1 MPGKHTRAAIKE
13 LLDAGWQVTYTSAR
27 AHAYARASCPGGP
40 GCCTP
45 PFSING
51 TPDVDEHEAEMIRR
65 KARQHH
71 GKVAARQ
78 EEEGA

>member
-13 LLDAGWQVTYTSAR
+13 LLDAGWQVSYTSAR

-51 TPDVDEHEAEMIRR
+51 TPDVDEHEAEKIRR
-65 KARQHH
+65 KVRQHH
-71 GKVAARQ
+71 AKATARQ

>member
-1 MPGKHTRAAIKE
+1 MPGKHTRAAIRE

-27 AHAYARASCPGGP
+27 AHACARASCPGGP

-51 TPDVDEHEAEMIRR
+51 TPDVDEHEAEKM
-65 KARQHH
+65 RQH
-71 GKVAARQ
+71 AARAAARK

>member
-13 LLDAGWQVTYTSAR
+13 LLDAGWHVTYTSAR

-51 TPDVDEHEAEMIRR
+51 TPDVDEYEAEKIRR

-71 GKVAARQ
+71 AKAAARQ

>member
-13 LLDAGWQVTYTSAR
+13 LTDAGWRVTYTNGR
-27 AHAYARASCPGGP
+27 AHAYARAACPGGP
-40 GCCTP
+40 GCCP

-51 TPDVDEHEAEMIRR
+51 TPDVDEHEAEKIRR
-65 KARQHH
+65 KMRRHDASA
-71 GKVAARQ
+71 AARQ

>member
-13 LLDAGWQVTYTSAR
+13 LEDAGWQVAYTNGR
-27 AHAYARASCPGGP
+27 AHAYAKASCPGGP

-51 TPDVDEHEAEMIRR
+51 TPDMDEHEAQKIRR
-65 KARQHH
+65 RMRQHDTKVTARQ
-71 GKVAARQ
+71 Q
-78 EEEGA
+78 EEGR

>member
-1 MPGKHTRAAIKE
+1 MPGKHTRAAIGE
-13 LLDAGWQVTYTSAR
+13 LLDAGWTVTYSNAR

-51 TPDVDEHEAEMIRR
+51 TPNVDEHEAEKIRR
-65 KARQHH
+65 KMRQHNA
-71 GKVAARQ
+71 KVAARL
-78 EEEGA
+78 EEGEI

>member
-13 LLDAGWQVTYTSAR
+13 LEEAGWKVAYTSGR

-51 TPDVDEHEAEMIRR
+51 TPDVDEHEAEKIRR
-65 KARQHH
+65 RIRQHNA
-71 GKVAARQ
+71 KVTEQ
-78 EEEGA
+78 EGED